1 MSDINKSMFREA
13 IKECLTRWVEN
24 GEEETTLSVT
34 PRTDG
39 RVEIQLSG
47 DRVVYP
53 MLLSDLIEYAG
64 RSTARSPGEFFYLVR
79 GFHRM
84 KGIEAQCPLEPEER
98 EVPEG
103 GLTLKFKEDK
113 DGRQ

>member
-1 MSDINKSMFREA
+1 MFDIDKSMYRAA
-13 IKECLTRWVEN
+13 IKECLTHWVEN
-24 GEEETTLSVT
+24 GEKETTLSVT
-34 PRTDG
+34 LR
-39 RVEIQLSG
+39 
-47 DRVVYP
+47 
-53 MLLSDLIEYAG
+53 SDLIEHAG

-79 GFHRM
+79 CFHRM